1 MNKAKQ
7 SAEPAERFGYSPD
20 EYKKFKIYGMR
31 YLLLFSFFYCTV
43 YCMRLN
49 LTNAAPLM
57 KEALGI
63 GEREIGILTSTLF
76 WTYGISGLINGR
88 LSEIISVQSFL
99 TISVIGSAVCNILL
113 SFQSNIIVMAILW
126 GINGFFQSMAWTPGM
141 TALTKWWP
149 GNTHGFATGFANTFS
164 GFGQAVATLS
174 VTLAF
179 AVLPSL
185 SWRAAFIL
193 PTAIPILMFFIYRLL
208 SKPSPVDI
216 GLAEYREDDTE
227 KRESEEKMRA
237 LVKEKGIL
245 YPYRYVLSHKRM
257 VVCTIISCFTGLI
270 RYGLV
275 TWIPLYFTERFGI
288 SITSGLLRSLALP
301 VGMGAGTLFVPWIT
315 DRVCPDNRLPAAIV
329 GALGG
334 AAAIIGFVFLDPT
347 DPVQSV
353 VITLLLFIAGFFTY
367 SISGTTFTVATDV
380 GGRVFCGTATGVMNF
395 AAYMGAAVQSALYGS
410 IVEFTGWQTIFFCTA
425 GFCILIVVLSIFG
438 NEKKDKKDKK
448 EKTAQAVSE

>member
-1 MNKAKQ
+1 MSRNSQ
-7 SAEPAERFGYSPD
+7 SAESSERFGYSPD
-20 EYKKFKIYGMR
+20 EYKKFKLYGMR
-31 YLLLFSFFYCTV
+31 YLLLFSFLYCTI

-63 GEREIGILTSTLF
+63 GEQEIGIITSTLF
-76 WTYGISGLINGR
+76 WTYGIGQLVNGR
-88 LSEIISVQSFL
+88 LSEIFGVQRFLMISVL
-99 TISVIGSAVCNILL
+99 GSAACNIIL

-126 GINGFFQSMAWTPGM
+126 GLNGYFQSMAWTPGM
-141 TALTKWWP
+141 AALTKWWP
-149 GNTHGFATGFANTFS
+149 GNTHGFATGFANAFS
-164 GFGQAVATLS
+164 GFGQAVATLA

-179 AVLPSL
+179 TLLPSL

-193 PTAIPILMFFIYRLL
+193 PVAVPLLMFLIYRIL

-216 GLAEYREDDTE
+216 GLSEYTEDDAD

-257 VVCTIISCFTGLI
+257 IICTIIACFTGLV

-275 TWIPLYFTERFGI
+275 TWIPLYFTERFDI

-301 VGMGAGTLFVPWIT
+301 VGMGVGTLVVPWIT

-334 AAAIIGFVFLDPT
+334 AAAIIGFVFLDPRDT
-347 DPVQSV
+347 VQSIL
-353 VITLLLFIAGFFTY
+353 ITLLLFIAGFFTY
-367 SISGTTFTVATDV
+367 SISGTTFTVAADI
-380 GGRVFCGTATGVMNF
+380 GGRVFCGTATGVMDF

-410 IVEFTGWQTIFFCTA
+410 LVKYTGWQAIFFCTA
-425 GFCILIVVLSIFG
+425 GFCILIVILSILG
-438 NEKKDKKDKK
+438 TEKKQKK
-448 EKTAQAVSE
+448 A